1 MRGVAAPCL
10 RPSPPNRE
18 TGGFAAGRDAI
29 SARPSPC
36 LPDADRAG
44 LAENLPFV
52 NLMRKRGLA
61 ARLTAPLAR
70 RYPRTILRMET
81 MNLFSDIRTLVLDA
95 LAQMERAGDLP
106 AGLDTANVTVE
117 PPRDAAHGDMA
128 TNAAMVL
135 AKPAGLKPRDIA
147 QALAARLAADPRI
160 ALAEV
165 AGPGFLNL
173 RLAPGEW
180 QAVIRAALAQGGDYG
195 RSDMGRGQR
204 INVEFVSA
212 NPTGPMHVGHTRG
225 AVFGDALAALLDFAG
240 HEVTREYYIND
251 GGAQVDVLARSAYER
266 YREANGLEPEIREG
280 LYPGDYLIP
289 VGEALKAKYGTSLLE
304 KPESEWLAEIRSFA
318 TEAMMEMIRAD
329 LALLN
334 VHMDVFS
341 SEKALYGTG
350 RIEAAIERLRQ
361 QGLIYEGVLEPPK
374 GKTPEDWEPR
384 EQTLFRSTAHGDDV
398 DRPVK
403 KSDGAWTYFA
413 PDIAYH
419 WDKIERGY
427 DALIDVFGADHGGYV
442 KRMTAAVKALSDGR
456 VPLDVKLI
464 QLVRLFRNGEPFKM
478 SKRAGTFVTLRDVV
492 EQAGADVTRFHMLT
506 RKNDAALDF
515 DFARV
520 LEQSKDNPVWYV
532 QYASARVNSVLGKA
546 AEMGVDTLDAA
557 LAQADLAQ
565 LAHPAELEL
574 ARKVAEWPR
583 TVEIAARAHEPH
595 RIAFFLYD
603 IASELHSLWN
613 RGNDEP
619 ALRFLQE
626 GDTQAT
632 AAKIALLRS
641 VGVVIS
647 AGLGIL
653 GVTPAKEMR

>member
-1 MRGVAAPCL
+1 
-10 RPSPPNRE
+10 
-18 TGGFAAGRDAI
+18 
-29 SARPSPC
+29 
-36 LPDADRAG
+36 
-44 LAENLPFV
+44 
-52 NLMRKRGLA
+52 
-61 ARLTAPLAR
+61 
-70 RYPRTILRMET
+70 
-81 MNLFSDIRTLVLDA
+81 MNLFSDIRALVIDA
-95 LAQMERAGDLP
+95 LAQMEQAGELP
-106 AGLDTANVTVE
+106 AGLETAAVTVE

-135 AKPAGLKPRDIA
+135 AKPAGKKPREIA
-147 QALAARLAADPRI
+147 EILAARLAADPRI
-160 ALAEV
+160 TAAEV

-173 RLAPGEW
+173 RIAPAEW
-180 QAVIRAALAQGGDYG
+180 QSVLKAALTEGSDYG
-195 RSDMGRGQR
+195 RSTMGKGKRV
-204 INVEFVSA
+204 NVEFVSA

-225 AVFGDALAALLDFAG
+225 AIFGDALSSLLDFAG
-240 HEVTREYYIND
+240 YDVTREYYIND

-289 VGEALKAKYGTSLLE
+289 VGEELKEKYGASLLD
-304 KPESEWLAEIRSFA
+304 KPESDWLVEVRDFA
-318 TEAMMEMIRAD
+318 TDRMMAMIRED

-350 RIEAAIERLRQ
+350 KIEAAIERLRQ
-361 QGLIYEGVLEPPK
+361 AGLIYEGVLEPPK

-403 KSDGAWTYFA
+403 KSDGSWTYFA

-419 WDKIERGY
+419 WDKIDRGF
-427 DALIDVFGADHGGYV
+427 DQLIDVFGADHGGYV
-442 KRMTAAVKALSDGR
+442 KRMTAAVAALSDGR

-464 QLVRLFRNGEPFKM
+464 QLVKLFKNGEPFKM

-492 EQAGADVTRFHMLT
+492 EQAGAEVTRFHMLT

-515 DFARV
+515 DFDKV

-532 QYASARVNSVLGKA
+532 QYASARINSVLGKA
-546 AEMGVDTLDAA
+546 AEAGVATDDAS
-557 LAQADLAQ
+557 LAGADLA
-565 LAHPAELEL
+565 LLSHPAELEM

-583 TVEIAARAHEPH
+583 SVEIAARANEPH
-595 RIAFFLYD
+595 RIAFYLYD

-613 RGNDEP
+613 RGNEEP
-619 ALRFLQE
+619 SLRFLQD
-626 GDTQAT
+626 GDPAAT
-632 AAKIALLRS
+632 AAKIALARS